1 MATVALVRC
10 DSYEYRMVKIAVKR
24 GISLLGGTERFV
36 THGEKILLKP
46 NILVGERPEKC
57 VTTHPAV
64 FRAVGERFIEAGATV
79 SYGDSP
85 AVAKPAK
92 AAKKAGLAEAA
103 QALNIQLA
111 DFDTGVEHYFDQG
124 LQKRKFTI
132 ARAVFDN
139 DGVVSLPKLKTH
151 GLEKF
156 TGAVKNQF
164 GTVPGMLKGEC
175 HFKLPDADDFA
186 KMLVDLNTVVNPRL
200 YVMDGIEA
208 MEGNGPRGG
217 TPKKMGVLLFASD
230 PVAMDAV
237 ACRLIG
243 LDPEHVPT
251 IRYGMESGMGTFLEE
266 EIALAGDAFDLFV
279 QKEFKV
285 DNSPPGPS
293 RPGLL
298 STFLNRRVVAKPVIN
313 PKKCIRCGEC
323 TAICPARPHALFFR
337 EDDRSLPPVYDYD
350 HCIKCFCCQEI
361 CPENAVTIK
370 TPLLRRLFIN

>member
-1 MATVALVRC
+1 MPHF
-10 DSYEYRMVKIAVKR
+10 YEYEMVRASVER
-24 GISLLGGTERFV
+24 GISLLGGTDRFV
-36 THGEKILLKP
+36 KRGEKILLKP
-46 NILVGERPEKC
+46 NMLAGDRPEKC

-64 FRAVGERFIEAGATV
+64 FRAVGERFIEAGAIV

-85 AVAKPAK
+85 AVAKPAR
-92 AAKKAGLAEAA
+92 AARKAGFAEAA
-103 QALNIQLA
+103 QTLNIQPA
-111 DFDTGVEHYFDQG
+111 DFDTGVDYYFDRG

-156 TGAVKNQF
+156 TGAVKNQL
-164 GTVPGMLKGEC
+164 GTVPGMLKGEY

-186 KMLVDLNTVVNPRL
+186 KMLVDLNTVVSPRL

-251 IRYGMESGMGTFLEE
+251 IRYGMEAGMGTFLLCT
-266 EIALAGDAFDLFV
+266 IMTTASSASAA
-279 QKEFKV
+279 
-285 DNSPPGPS
+285 
-293 RPGLL
+293 
-298 STFLNRRVVAKPVIN
+298 RRS
-313 PKKCIRCGEC
+313 
-323 TAICPARPHALFFR
+323 ARNMP
-337 EDDRSLPPVYDYD
+337 
-350 HCIKCFCCQEI
+350 
-361 CPENAVTIK
+361 
-370 TPLLRRLFIN
+370 